1 MTSSLRHRHRNTEQ
15 FPPLDKSLEF
25 QISQKTQLSQETIKY
40 PDQRL
45 PVKQKECE
53 EYGTQKKHLI
63 PKLIVAQVVGF
74 SNLGNT
80 CYMNSFL
87 QAFLSSD
94 ILNTVIAL
102 YIQQNPNC
110 FDRMCPMMLEY
121 CRLVIDLMEPVN
133 NNKKFM
139 MSNRTYSPISFKKT
153 LDAQNPWFR
162 GYQQHDADEFML
174 YCINEFIDPKKNPD
188 LAGLIKKLCF
198 GRYKQYLRCNEC
210 ENVSEEFFDFLNVQ
224 LPIPIIPVK
233 KQQGESNQLNLE
245 DCFKEFAK
253 YERLD
258 GKNMQKCSKCN
269 KKVVSYKKMVISQTP
284 EVAIFTLI
292 RYKDSN
298 GRRDMT
304 PIKMFKYI
312 SLEKK
317 KLKLIATVN
326 HSGGTGSGHYIA
338 NVLRKGEWY
347 HMNDSSVSKIDD
359 SDINKMISD
368 PSIYMVIYQ
377 TDAS

>member
-1 MTSSLRHRHRNTEQ
+1 MASSMRHRRRNTDRLNKPNLSILSEQ
-15 FPPLDKSLEF
+15 PHFPQLTD
-25 QISQKTQLSQETIKY
+25 QSQKQTDQLQN
-40 PDQRL
+40 
-45 PVKQKECE
+45 
-53 EYGTQKKHLI
+53 KHQI
-63 PKLIVAQVVGF
+63 PKSIVAQAVGF
-74 SNLGNT
+74 NNLGNT

-87 QAFLSSD
+87 QAILSSN

-102 YIQQNPNC
+102 YIQQNPDC
-110 FDRMCPMMLEY
+110 FDKMCPMMLEY
-121 CRLVIDLMEPVN
+121 CRLIIDLMEPVN
-133 NNKKFM
+133 PNKK
-139 MSNRTYSPISFKKT
+139 STIWNRSYAPTLFKKT

-174 YCINEFIDPKKNPD
+174 YCINEFIDPKKNPG
-188 LAGLIKKLCF
+188 LGSLIKKMCF

-224 LPIPIIPVK
+224 LPIPGVNLK
-233 KQQGESNQLNLE
+233 KPQGELTLE

-258 GKNMQKCSKCN
+258 GKNMQKCTKCN

-284 EVAIFTLI
+284 DVAIFTLI
-292 RYKDSN
+292 RYKDAN

-304 PIKMFKYI
+304 PIRVFKYI
-312 SLEKK
+312 ELEKK

-326 HSGGTGSGHYIA
+326 HRGSTGCGHYVS

-347 HMNDSSVSKIDD
+347 HMDDSSVTKIDVNTV
-359 SDINKMISD
+359 ITD

-377 TDAS
+377 TDA